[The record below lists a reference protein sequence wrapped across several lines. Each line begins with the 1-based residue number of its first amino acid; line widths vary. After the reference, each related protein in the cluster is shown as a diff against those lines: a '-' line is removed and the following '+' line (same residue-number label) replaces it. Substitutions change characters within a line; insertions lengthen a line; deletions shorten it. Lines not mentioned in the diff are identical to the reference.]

1 MFLVPH
7 VCVQSHFS
15 CVLVPFKHPAKLWK
29 KILKNRASL
38 FKITGHSW
46 SVPELQLGIN
56 EIQILR
62 VLVTFFK
69 IYRIQWH
76 INAHEFYLVYPNSL
90 GFIRFNCLLFGA
102 SHVALVVKN
111 PPASAGDT
119 RDSGLIPGLGR
130 PLGVGKWQPIPVFLP
145 GESRGQ
151 RSLAATFHRVATH
164 QIWLKRLSMQHQLF
178 EYGQKSLNCKIRLKH
193 WIDKY
198 DDSLRDLLQN
208 CNTAF

>member
-7 VCVQSHFS
+7 ACMQSHFS
-15 CVLVPFKHPAKLWK
+15 RVLVPFKHPAKLWK
-29 KILKNRASL
+29 KILKNHASL
-38 FKITGHSW
+38 FKITGHSC

-111 PPASAGDT
+111 PPASAGGT

-130 PLGVGKWQPIPVFLP
+130 SP
-145 GESRGQ
+145 GEGNDNPLQYSCLENPMDRA
-151 RSLAATFHRVATH
+151 LAATFHRVATH